1 MMLLYL
7 FLAAVAPGNGA
18 IDIPPVDDPTG
29 RIIVLAVAFLA
40 VVGPYATAKV
50 SAKKGA
56 INGPAPMAG
65 GDSPTPRLDLNTEY
79 LKKYVKGI
87 EDEVEALKAE
97 NVVLRGQVLDL
108 TKVSA
113 TSIAQNEALRED
125 IASLRAEISELR
137 GQLRGRASGR

>member
-1 MMLLYL
+1 MLLYL

-18 IDIPPVDDPTG
+18 IDIPPADDPTG

-56 INGPAPMAG
+56 INGPAPVVG
-65 GDSPTPRLDLNTEY
+65 GDSLIPRLDLNTEY